1 MTLLY
6 AGKPVP
12 FGAVV
17 ALDNTT
23 AIVGDDGEVYLTGLS
38 GKTTFS
44 VQWGEERDRQCQ
56 GTLDIPSESPA
67 GIVKATL
74 NCH

>member
-1 MTLLY
+1 MTLRY

-17 ALDNTT
+17 ALDNTS

-44 VQWGEERDRQCQ
+44 VQWGDERDRQCQ
-56 GTLDIPSESPA
+56 GTLDIPTQSQT
-67 GIVKATL
+67 GIVKATV
-74 NCH
+74 NCY